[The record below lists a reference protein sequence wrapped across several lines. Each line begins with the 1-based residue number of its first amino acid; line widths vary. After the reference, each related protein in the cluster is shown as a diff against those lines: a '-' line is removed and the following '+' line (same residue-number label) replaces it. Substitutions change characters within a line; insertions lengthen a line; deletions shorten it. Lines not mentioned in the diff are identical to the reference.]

1 MTVAEKIAGLEN
13 RVEQLRLQMK
23 RLLQVASTP
32 EQKEAVSLGHQMT
45 IGEFQDRIDALKSG
59 ESDPW
64 E

>member
-13 RVEQLRLQMK
+13 RAEQLRLQMK

-32 EQKEAVSLGHQMT
+32 EQKEAVTLGHQMT
-45 IGEFQDRIDALKSG
+45 IQEFQERIDALKSG
-59 ESDPW
+59 EPDPW